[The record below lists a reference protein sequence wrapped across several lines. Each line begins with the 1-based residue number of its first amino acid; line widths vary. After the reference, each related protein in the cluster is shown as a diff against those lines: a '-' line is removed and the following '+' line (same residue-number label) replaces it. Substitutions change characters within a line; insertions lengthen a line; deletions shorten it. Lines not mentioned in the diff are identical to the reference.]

1 MAVDGCGLGPSDAA
15 RLHAVPTV
23 NFVTWLVFGWDKQ
36 QAVEGGRRVR
46 ESDLLL
52 LAAIG
57 GSPGAFLARRMF
69 RHKTRKQPFS
79 DRLVVVAVIQAAV
92 LAGLLASLI
101 RMPA

>member
-1 MAVDGCGLGPSDAA
+1 MLLAA
-15 RLHAVPTV
+15 TLIVTI
-23 NFVTWLVFGWDKQ
+23 NFVTWLAFGWDKQ

-57 GSPGAFLARRMF
+57 GTPGAFLARRMF

-79 DRLVVVAVIQAAV
+79 GRLVAIAVIQGAV
-92 LAGLLASLI
+92 LAGLLASLAPL
-101 RMPA
+101 PA